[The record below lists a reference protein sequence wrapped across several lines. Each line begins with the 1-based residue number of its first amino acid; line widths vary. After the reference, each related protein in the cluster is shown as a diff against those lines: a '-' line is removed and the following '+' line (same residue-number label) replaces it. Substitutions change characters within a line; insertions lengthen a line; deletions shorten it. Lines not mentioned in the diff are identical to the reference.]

1 MQNFYDYKKFAV
13 LYVDDE
19 EKSLKHFTLAFADE
33 FRILTASNAA
43 DGFKLFE
50 QHKDDLGILITD
62 QRMPGERGVQL
73 LEKARQSRPRI
84 IRILASAYSDM
95 EATVDAVNTGAI
107 YKYIT
112 KPWDPHELETT
123 IRRGLEFFMVQRERD
138 GLLREKLSVLH
149 NMMITDRV
157 VSLGILAAGLSHHV
171 RNSLVA
177 VRTFLDL
184 APVKLSEENVDM
196 EALRNPNYWNDFYAQ
211 VQLQIKRVT
220 TMLADLG
227 AVSEPNAAPF
237 KDQISLR
244 GTVDQAVER
253 LRAELA
259 RKDLVVENQIGP
271 DVPKIFVDGAKFN
284 RLLDL
289 LIKDEIASLPSGGR
303 VTFQAHAFP
312 ANASQP
318 EEVEILVQDNGPGL
332 KDDALRSVFDP
343 FSLRQDNPQEYGVNL
358 MTCYFIVHH
367 HGGTI
372 RVENGPGGGT
382 TFRLRFPTVPL
393 ITAPAQDEHDFIS
406 KVLVNEALWE
416 RLLATS

>member
-19 EKSLKHFTLAFADE
+19 EKSLKHFTLAFTDE

-43 DGFKLFE
+43 DGFALFE
-50 QHKDDLGILITD
+50 KHKDDLGILITD
-62 QRMPGERGVQL
+62 QRMPGEKGVQL

-95 EATVDAVNTGAI
+95 DATVDAVNTGAI
-107 YKYIT
+107 YKYIS
-112 KPWDPHELETT
+112 KPWDPRELETT
-123 IRRGLEFFMVQRERD
+123 IRRGLEFFTVQRERD
-138 GLLREKLSVLH
+138 HLLREKLSVLH

-196 EALRNPNYWNDFYAQ
+196 EALRNPNYWTDFYAQ

-220 TMLADLG
+220 AMLSDLG
-227 AVSEPNAAPF
+227 AVSEPNTNAF
-237 KDQISLR
+237 KDQIQPRETINLAI
-244 GTVDQAVER
+244 DR

-259 RKDLVVENQIGP
+259 SKNLVVENRVGP
-271 DVPKIFVDGAKFN
+271 EVPQIFVDGAKFN

-289 LIKDEIASLPSGGR
+289 LLKDEIASLPSGGR
-303 VTFQAHAFP
+303 VTFEANAFP
-312 ANASQP
+312 AQAANP
-318 EEVEILVQDNGPGL
+318 EEIEILVRDDGPGL
-332 KDDALRSVFDP
+332 RDDALRSVFDP

-372 RVENGPGGGT
+372 RVESNPGGGT
-382 TFRLRFPTVPL
+382 LFRLRFPRVPQL
-393 ITAPAQDEHDFIS
+393 RAPAQDEHDFIS

-416 RLLATS
+416 RLLATA